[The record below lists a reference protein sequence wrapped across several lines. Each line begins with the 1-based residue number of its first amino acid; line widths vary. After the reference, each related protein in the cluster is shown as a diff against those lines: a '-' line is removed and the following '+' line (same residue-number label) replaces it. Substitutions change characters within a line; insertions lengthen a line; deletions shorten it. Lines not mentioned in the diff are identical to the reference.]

1 MLIATFILTTFPLL
15 PLFLPTIST
24 TLLLPSLLVI
34 ALFLNLSGSYFQSAA
49 LALAS
54 MWGPTEILAALS
66 GQGGVAV
73 LISLVQVILAI
84 IGALGSSQPAGDEK
98 PSMLAGVGLWGLGSI
113 AAGSCWL
120 AFRFLIS
127 HPAYERIV
135 GSGRL
140 DAVSEE
146 GKKGNWDRTM
156 VVLRKNQ
163 LLYLAVALDFAVT
176 LVSSVSSALSYFLTK
191 QSVFPAITSLIVS
204 THNPTPRLLR
214 ADVFIPV
221 HFFIFNGEYCLL

>member
-24 TLLLPSLLVI
+24 TLLLPSLLAIV
-34 ALFLNLSGSYFQSAA
+34 LFLNLSGSYFQSAA

-73 LISLVQVILAI
+73 LISLVQVSLAI
-84 IGALGSSQPAGDEK
+84 IGALGSSQSAGDEK

-113 AAGSCWL
+113 AAGLCWL

-140 DAVSEE
+140 DAVGADG
-146 GKKGNWDRTM
+146 GKKSNWNRTV
-156 VVLRKNQ
+156 VVLKKNR

-176 LVSSVSSALSYFLTK
+176 LVSVFYHQATYSLT
-191 QSVFPAITSLIVS
+191 
-204 THNPTPRLLR
+204 
-214 ADVFIPV
+214 
-221 HFFIFNGEYCLL
+221 

>member
-15 PLFLPTIST
+15 PLFLPTISIN
-24 TLLLPSLLVI
+24 LLLPSLLAIV
-34 ALFLNLSGSYFQSAA
+34 LFLNLSGSYFQSAA

-73 LISLVQVILAI
+73 LISLVQVILAV
-84 IGALGSSQPAGDEK
+84 IGALGSNQLGGVEK
-98 PSMLAGVGLWGLGSI
+98 PSMLAGIGLWGLGSI
-113 AAGSCWL
+113 AAGLCWL

-127 HPAYERIV
+127 HPAYERVV

-140 DAVSEE
+140 DAVSVE
-146 GKKGNWDRTM
+146 GRKIGNWDRSM
-156 VVLRKNQ
+156 VVLKKNG

-176 LVSSVSSALSYFLTK
+176 LVRPSS
-191 QSVFPAITSLIVS
+191 
-204 THNPTPRLLR
+204 H
-214 ADVFIPV
+214 
-221 HFFIFNGEYCLL
+221 C